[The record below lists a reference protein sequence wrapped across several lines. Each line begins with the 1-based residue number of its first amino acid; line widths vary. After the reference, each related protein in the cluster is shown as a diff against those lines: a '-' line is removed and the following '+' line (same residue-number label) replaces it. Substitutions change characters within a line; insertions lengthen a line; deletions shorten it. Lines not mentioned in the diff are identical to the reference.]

1 MKKSRRK
8 FSAKFKSKVALEALK
23 EQSTLQEL
31 SSKYE
36 LHPNQITA
44 WKKELLE
51 NADAVFANKSSSKN
65 HEEDSSKLYNKIGK
79 QQVEIDF
86 LKEVLGK
93 CAQLKRD
100 KRL

>member
-8 FSAKFKSKVALEALK
+8 FSPKFKGKVALEALK
-23 EQSTLQEL
+23 ERSTLQEL

-51 NADAVFANKSSSKN
+51 NADTVFENKSSSN
-65 HEEDSSKLYNKIGK
+65 SQEEDNTKLYNKIGK
-79 QQVEIDF
+79 MQVEIDF

-93 CAQLKRD
+93 
-100 KRL
+100 

>member
-1 MKKSRRK
+1 MKKNRRK
-8 FSAKFKSKVALEALK
+8 FSAKFKGKVALEALK
-23 EQSTLQEL
+23 ERSTLQEL
-31 SSKYE
+31 ASKYE

-51 NADAVFANKSSSKN
+51 NADSAFENKSSSKN

-79 QQVEIDF
+79 MQVEIDF

-93 CAQLKRD
+93 
-100 KRL
+100 

>member
-23 EQSTLQEL
+23 ERSTLQEL

-51 NADAVFANKSSSKN
+51 NAETVFKNKSSSN
-65 HEEDSSKLYNKIGK
+65 TQEEDNTKLYNKIGK
-79 QQVEIDF
+79 MQVEIDF

-93 CAQLKRD
+93 
-100 KRL
+100 

>member
-8 FSAKFKSKVALEALK
+8 FSAKFKGKVAIEALK
-23 EQSTLQEL
+23 ERSTLQEL
-31 SSKYE
+31 ASKYE

-51 NADAVFANKSSSKN
+51 NADAVFKNKSSSSN
-65 HEEDSSKLYNKIGK
+65 REEDNTKLYNKIGK
-79 QQVEIDF
+79 MQVEMDF

-93 CAQLKRD
+93 
-100 KRL
+100 